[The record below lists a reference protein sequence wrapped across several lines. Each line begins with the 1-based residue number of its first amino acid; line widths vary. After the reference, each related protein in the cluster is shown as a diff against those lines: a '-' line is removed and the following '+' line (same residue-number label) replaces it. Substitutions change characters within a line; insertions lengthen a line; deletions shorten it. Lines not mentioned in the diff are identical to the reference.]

1 MFLRKTPRKKD
12 GKTHDY
18 WSVVENKRVAC
29 GRVVQRHVLYLG
41 EINSTQAAVWRKAIE
56 VLDDDVGHPRTMAL
70 FPEDRCAGIA
80 PDASIVQLRLS
91 DMRLCRPRQWGA
103 CWLAGQLW
111 QALQLDRFWADHLP
125 PSRKGTRWDQVLQVL
140 VSYRL
145 IAPGSEWK
153 LHRDWFGRSAMA
165 DLLGADFGLAESHKL
180 YACHDFLLQHKDALF
195 SHLTARWRDLFN
207 ANFDVLLYDLTSTYF
222 EINASDVAGGDKR
235 RHGYSRDKR
244 PDCPQVVIA
253 LVVTPDGLPLAYEVL
268 PGNTADCTTLRMFL
282 ARIEQQYGRARRI
295 WVMDR
300 GIPTE
305 AVLAEMRA
313 SDPPVQ
319 YLVGTPKGR
328 LSRVEKQLLAKP
340 WQEARPGVSVKL
352 LDEDGELYVFAESAA
367 RVSKER
373 AMRRRQLKWL
383 WKRLREL
390 AAMEVPREEM
400 LMKLGAARARAPT
413 AWRLVD
419 IEMDKESAMFI
430 YALNRLKLRRIRQR
444 EGRYLLRTNLTEN
457 DPALLWQY
465 LHAARC
471 CRTGV
476 QGPEGRPGD
485 TASLPSGS
493 TQGRSSYL
501 HCVFGLLPADH
512 VAASPACPGTWADR
526 AECSREVRS
535 RSDDRRSSADHRR
548 TRAAAHS
555 LHPAG
560 AGTQAPDPAA
570 QAQFAAAATT
580 ADHLPHG
587 FQTPRVVQTFPTNP
601 LIGNGRETENT
612 PIRED
617 GLTVLPLTGL
627 AATAPSIAAASEHR
641 SSAVVHAFQREH
653 PCPSTGACP
662 GYVKD
667 HIHPLARLRGFA
679 SLMHRFQP
687 RSL

>member
-18 WSVVENKRVAC
+18 WSVVENKRVAG

-41 EINSTQAAVWRKAIE
+41 EINSSQAAVWRKAIE
-56 VLDDDVGHPRTMAL
+56 VLDDDAGHPRTMAL
-70 FPEDRCAGIA
+70 FPEDRCTAVA
-80 PDASIVQLRLS
+80 SDASIVRLRLS

-111 QALQLDRFWADHLP
+111 QALQLDRFWADRLA

-153 LHRDWFGRSAMA
+153 LHRDWFGNSAMA

-180 YACHDFLLQHKDALF
+180 YACHDLLLQHKDALF
-195 SHLTARWRDLFN
+195 SHLMARWRDLFN
-207 ANFDVLLYDLTSTYF
+207 ADFDVLLYDLTSTYF
-222 EINASDVAGGDKR
+222 EINASDVAEGDKR

-282 ARIEQQYGRARRI
+282 AKIERQYGRARRV

-305 AVLAEMRA
+305 AVLAEMRG

-328 LSRVEKQLLAKP
+328 LSRLEKKLLAKP
-340 WQEARPGVSVKL
+340 WQEARAGVAVKL
-352 LDEDGELYVFAESAA
+352 LAEDGELYVYAESVD

-373 AMRRRQLKWL
+373 AMRKRQLKWL

-430 YALNRLKLRRIRQR
+430 YALNRQKLRRIRRR

-465 LHAARC
+465 YTQLVAVEEAFKNLKGDLAIRPIFHQEERRVEAHIFIAFLAYCLQITLQRRLHALAPGLTAR
-471 CRTGV
+471 
-476 QGPEGRPGD
+476 
-485 TASLPSGS
+485 
-493 TQGRSSYL
+493 
-501 HCVFGLLPADH
+501 
-512 VAASPACPGTWADR
+512 
-526 AECSREVRS
+526 
-535 RSDDRRSSADHRR
+535 SA
-548 TRAAAHS
+548 
-555 LHPAG
+555 LEK
-560 AGTQAPDPAA
+560 
-570 QAQFAAAATT
+570 FAAVQMI
-580 ADHLPHG
+580 DVHLP
-587 FQTPRVVQTFPTNP
+587 TTD
-601 LIGNGRETENT
+601 GRELL
-612 PIRED
+612 
-617 GLTVLPLTGL
+617 LTRYTQPEPELRLLIQQLKLQLPPQPPPRI
-627 AATAPSIAAASEHR
+627 ATANVPS
-641 SSAVVHAFQREH
+641 
-653 PCPSTGACP
+653 
-662 GYVKD
+662 
-667 HIHPLARLRGFA
+667 HPL
-679 SLMHRFQP
+679 
-687 RSL
+687 

>member
-18 WSVVENKRVAC
+18 WSVVENKRVAG

-41 EINSTQAAVWRKAIE
+41 EINSSQAAVWRKAIE
-56 VLDDDVGHPRTMAL
+56 VLDDDAGHPRTMAL
-70 FPEDRCAGIA
+70 FPEDRCAGVGS
-80 PDASIVQLRLS
+80 DASVVQLRLS

-111 QALQLDRFWADHLP
+111 RELELDRFWADRLP
-125 PSRKGTRWDQVLQVL
+125 PSRKGTQWDQVLQVL

-153 LHRDWFGRSAMA
+153 LHRDWFGNSAMA
-165 DLLGADFGLAESHKL
+165 DLLGADFGLADSHKL
-180 YACHDFLLQHKDALF
+180 YACHDLLLQHKADLF
-195 SHLTARWRDLFN
+195 SHLMARWRDLFN

-222 EINASDVAGGDKR
+222 EINASDLAEGDKR

-268 PGNTADCTTLRMFL
+268 PGNTADCKTLRMFL
-282 ARIEQQYGRARRI
+282 GRACPCEAQRKRGIEQQYGRARRV

-305 AVLAEMRA
+305 AVLAEMRG

-328 LSRVEKQLLAKP
+328 LSRLEKKLLAKP
-340 WQEARPGVSVKL
+340 WQQARAGVAVKL
-352 LDEDGELYVFAESAA
+352 LAEDGELYVYAESVD

-373 AMRRRQLKWL
+373 AMRKRQLKWL

-430 YALNRLKLRRIRQR
+430 YSLNRQKLRRIRRR

-465 LHAARC
+465 YTQLVAVEEAFKNLKGDLAIRPIFHQQERRVEAHIFIAFLAYCLQITLQRRLHALAPGLTAR
-471 CRTGV
+471 
-476 QGPEGRPGD
+476 
-485 TASLPSGS
+485 
-493 TQGRSSYL
+493 
-501 HCVFGLLPADH
+501 
-512 VAASPACPGTWADR
+512 
-526 AECSREVRS
+526 
-535 RSDDRRSSADHRR
+535 SA
-548 TRAAAHS
+548 
-555 LHPAG
+555 LEK
-560 AGTQAPDPAA
+560 
-570 QAQFAAAATT
+570 FAAVQMI
-580 ADHLPHG
+580 DVHLP
-587 FQTPRVVQTFPTNP
+587 TTD
-601 LIGNGRETENT
+601 GRELL
-612 PIRED
+612 
-617 GLTVLPLTGL
+617 LTRYTQPEPELRLLIQQLKLQLPPQPPPRI
-627 AATAPSIAAASEHR
+627 ATANVPS
-641 SSAVVHAFQREH
+641 
-653 PCPSTGACP
+653 
-662 GYVKD
+662 
-667 HIHPLARLRGFA
+667 HPL
-679 SLMHRFQP
+679 
-687 RSL
+687 